1 MANVYEPEFDEPR
14 DHDGFRAKRA
24 RVGIQIGAERLG
36 ISVWELPPGQAAYP
50 YHFHLGEEEAIV
62 VLEGAPALR
71 QPGGERMLERGEVVS
86 FPPGESG
93 AHQLINRTEETIRF
107 IAISTNGAPDIVGYP
122 DSGKVSAA
130 ERRPDG
136 SGFKKY
142 FPLDAE
148 VDYWE
153 GESPPG

>member
-1 MANVYEPEFDEPR
+1 MANIYEPDFDEPR

-24 RVGIQIGAERLG
+24 RLGIQIGTERLG

-50 YHFHLGEEEAIV
+50 YHFHLGEEEAIL
-62 VLEGAPALR
+62 VLEGSPTLR
-71 QPGGERMLERGEVVS
+71 QPDGERTLDRGEAIS
-86 FPPGESG
+86 FLAGESG
-93 AHQLINRTEETIRF
+93 AHQLLNHTDETIRF

-122 DSGKVSAA
+122 DSHKVGAA

-136 SGFKKY
+136 GGFKMF